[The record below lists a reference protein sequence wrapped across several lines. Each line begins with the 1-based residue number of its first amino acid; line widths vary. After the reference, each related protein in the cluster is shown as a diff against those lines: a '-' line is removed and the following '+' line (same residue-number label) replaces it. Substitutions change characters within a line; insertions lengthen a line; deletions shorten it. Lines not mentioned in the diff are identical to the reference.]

1 MYTFKVICRGWFAPK
16 SEEVPTLKVPTLE
29 VPTLKVPTLDFNTY
43 RM

>member
-16 SEEVPTLKVPTLE
+16 SEEVPTLKVP
-29 VPTLKVPTLDFNTY
+29 KLDYNTY